1 MSASDCLAKLLT
13 EEIRKNVF
21 GDKNAPSAK
30 LLAEIDAHIQNLK
43 REYPHDFQKKMNKYY
58 AELRLKQDQEI
69 MDAALTAQSVA
80 RGTNR
85 VLSPGFKGK
94 EFRGV
99 QSFFDSPK
107 GVLASSMDLNVRGY
121 TAYFL
126 GEWETAFLGE
136 LQKQKLLELVE
147 TASPE
152 FDLEV
157 KKAKWNLVEGTE
169 SFKGLSDEA
178 KAVAEIHW
186 NLTKK
191 MLNDQRE
198 QGIALGNYKN
208 YVHPQVPGSEKF
220 LAAGK
225 NAEEITIKF
234 YEFLRDPKVR
244 FDREAAFGPK
254 NVGNTVEELKIVR
267 DYVSRVL
274 KEEMGDGAPVP
285 SKDIGDVIYAVPEGA
300 DLQKTLEAGRR
311 FRFLD
316 PESQHAFDTQ
326 WGKGNLFEN
335 TLSMISGKAKTLSL
349 VKMFGSRPKEGFFKI
364 IDQVYNTLETQN
376 PGEAAKLKTGGTY
389 TKEVRNLIDN
399 ALGVDSVPVNR
410 RVARATEMVS
420 NVVDASKLGAVG
432 FSSIPAFGLGAS
444 VIRDRTGRSLL
455 GATFSMM
462 QGSLS
467 KLSPEARN
475 AALRKMGLVS
485 QVFSDQISR
494 QMSEGFVENGLR
506 RMNKIQ
512 STVTGLNMINNSIK
526 ATVSEF
532 ISRDA
537 ADALKGSIEKM
548 DPQIKATFM
557 RAGFQLED
565 INLLKG
571 AIEDVEGVSM
581 LTKTAIDELK
591 GKPGVAERARAKGMT
606 EEAYITDLKA
616 NYVSMLKVAADLS
629 SSTGGPLE
637 AISWL
642 FGHGGTQAGTAIGS
656 VARLRSKYSSFL
668 GAVWRQVSQSGFSA
682 PDLKLLEAGEL
693 RSQGFQYWAPF
704 ATVILLTQL
713 GFIANAAKDMLN
725 GKNPKNPDD
734 PEAWA
739 QALIQGG
746 GGGIYAQYIL
756 TEFDK
761 YGKGK
766 GSATAALG
774 PVLGEAAPVL
784 DTVRSMVKDVVIGG
798 KEVSPSQARQLTRF
812 VRGNLPLQNL
822 IGWKHFVD
830 YMHYDII
837 DEYLDPGSSYRRQT
851 FQREDAQTRLD
862 FPFGG

>member
-1 MSASDCLAKLLT
+1 MSASNCLAKLLT
-13 EEIRKNVF
+13 EEIRKQVF
-21 GDKNAPSAK
+21 GDKEGPSAK
-30 LLAEIDAHIQNLK
+30 LLAELDAHIQGIK
-43 REYPHDFQKKMNKYY
+43 KEYPHDFQRRMNKFY
-58 AELRLKQDQEI
+58 AELRLKQDNDI
-69 MDAALTAQSVA
+69 LDKAFTAQAVA

-85 VLSPGFKGK
+85 VKGVGFKGK
-94 EFRGV
+94 EFKAIE
-99 QSFFDSPK
+99 SFFDSPS
-107 GVLASSMDLNVRGY
+107 GVLAGGMDVNVRGY
-121 TAYFL
+121 TAFFL
-126 GEWETAFLGE
+126 GEWETTFLGQ
-136 LQKQKLLELVE
+136 LQQKKLLELVE
-147 TASPE
+147 TATPE

-157 KKAKWNLVEGTE
+157 KKAKWNLVEG
-169 SFKGLSDEA
+169 SDIYKGISDEA
-178 KAVAEIHW
+178 KEVAQIHW
-186 NLTKK
+186 DLTKK

-208 YVHPQVPGSEKF
+208 YVHPQVPSSEKF

-225 NAEEITIKF
+225 NAEEIAIKF

-349 VKMFGSRPKEGFFKI
+349 VKMFGSRPKEGFLKI
-364 IDQVYNTLETQN
+364 VDQAYTYLEKTN
-376 PGEAAKLKTGGTY
+376 PAEAAKLKVGGNY
-389 TKEVRNLIDN
+389 TKQVRNLIDN
-399 ALGVDSVPVNR
+399 ALGLDSVAVNKRLAKATEAVSNLVDS
-410 RVARATEMVS
+410 A
-420 NVVDASKLGAVG
+420 KLGAVG
-432 FSSIPAFGLGAS
+432 FSSIPTLGLGAS
-444 VIRDRTGRSLL
+444 IIRDRTGRGLL
-455 GATFSMM
+455 GSTFSLM
-462 QGSLS
+462 QGYLS
-467 KLSPEARN
+467 KLTPGARD
-475 AALRKMGLVS
+475 AALRRMGQVS
-485 QVFSDQISR
+485 QAFSNHIVR

-506 RMNKIQ
+506 RMNKLQ
-512 STVTGLNMINNSIK
+512 STVSGLNMINNAAKS
-526 ATVSEF
+526 TVSEF
-532 ISRDA
+532 IAMDVAEGLS
-537 ADALKGSIEKM
+537 GSFEKM
-548 DPQIKATFM
+548 HPRIKATLM

-571 AIEDVEGVSM
+571 AIEDVEGTPM
-581 LTKTAIDELK
+581 LTKTGIAELK

-606 EEAYITDLKA
+606 QEAYITDLQA
-616 NYVSMLKVAADLS
+616 SYVSMLKVGADLA

-637 AISWL
+637 AISWM
-642 FGHGGTQAGTAIGS
+642 FGHGGTEAGTPIGS
-656 VARLRSKYSSFL
+656 FARLRSKYSSFL
-668 GAVWRQVSQSGFSA
+668 GAVWRHVSQSGFSA

-704 ATVILLTQL
+704 ATIVLLAQL
-713 GFIANAAKDMLN
+713 GFVSNAVKDMLN
-725 GKNPKNPDD
+725 GKNPKRPDD
-734 PEAWA
+734 PEAWT

-746 GGGIYAQYIL
+746 GGGIYAQYLL

-766 GSATAALG
+766 GTATAALG
-774 PVLGEAAPVL
+774 PVFGEVAPLYDTLKSAVL
-784 DTVRSMVKDVVIGG
+784 NG
-798 KEVSPSQARQLTRF
+798 KELKPSEARQVTRF

-837 DEYLDPGSSYRRQT
+837 DEYLDPGSSYRRES
-851 FQREDAQTRLD
+851 RLREEDANRLD

>member
-1 MSASDCLAKLLT
+1 MNMAASDCLAKLLT
-13 EEIRKNVF
+13 EEIRKKVF
-21 GDKNAPSAK
+21 GDKDAPSAK
-30 LLAEIDAHIQNLK
+30 LLAEIDAHIQGLK
-43 REYPHDFQKKMNKYY
+43 KEYPHDFQRKMNKYY
-58 AELRLKQDQEI
+58 AELRLKQDQEV

-80 RGTNR
+80 KGTNR

-94 EFRGV
+94 EFKGI
-99 QSFFDSPK
+99 QSFFDSPSA
-107 GVLASSMDLNVRGY
+107 VLASGMDVNVRGY
-121 TAYFL
+121 TSYFL
-126 GEWETAFLGE
+126 SEWETAFLGQ
-136 LQKQKLLELVE
+136 LQKEKLLDLVE

-169 SFKGLSDEA
+169 TFKGLSDEA
-178 KAVAEIHW
+178 KRVGQIHW
-186 NLTKK
+186 DLTKK

-208 YVHPQVPGSEKF
+208 YVHPQVPDVEKF
-220 LAAGK
+220 LASGADK
-225 NAEEITIKF
+225 ESRVVAF
-234 YEFLRDPKVR
+234 YNFLKTVR
-244 FDREAAFGPK
+244 FDKEAFFGPK
-254 NVGNTVEELKIVR
+254 NVGNVEKELTVVK
-267 DYVSRVL
+267 DYLQSIFKGEV
-274 KEEMGDGAPVP
+274 GDGAPIP

-300 DLQKTLEAGRR
+300 NLQKSLEAGRR
-311 FRFLD
+311 LRFED
-316 PESQHAFDTQ
+316 PVSQHAFDTQ

-335 TLSMISGKAKTLSL
+335 TLSMISGKAKTLAL

-364 IDQVYNTLETQN
+364 VDQVFNSLEATN
-376 PGEAAKLKTGGTY
+376 PDQAAKLKSGGTY
-389 TKEVRNLIDN
+389 TKAVRNLIDN

-410 RVARATEMVS
+410 RLARNTEMVS
-420 NVVDASKLGAVG
+420 NVIDASKLGSVG

-455 GATFSMM
+455 GSTFTMM
-462 QGSLS
+462 QGALS
-467 KLSPEARN
+467 KLTPEARDT
-475 AALRKMGLVS
+475 ALRKMGLVS
-485 QVFSDQISR
+485 QVFSDHISR

-506 RMNKIQ
+506 RMNKLQ

-532 ISRDA
+532 VARDA

-548 DPQIKATFM
+548 EPKVKATFM
-557 RAGFQLED
+557 RAGFQVED
-565 INLLKG
+565 MALLKD
-571 AIEDVEGVSM
+571 AIEDVDGVAM
-581 LTKTAIDELK
+581 LTKTGIDELA
-591 GKPGVAERARAKGMT
+591 GKPGVAERARAKGMSQ
-606 EEAYITDLKA
+606 EAYLTDLKA
-616 NYVSMLKVAADLS
+616 SYVSMLKVAGDLS

-637 AISWL
+637 AVSFI
-642 FGHGGTQAGTAIGS
+642 FGHGGLAAGTPAGS
-656 VARLRSKYSSFL
+656 VFRLRSKYASFL
-668 GAVWRQVSQSGFSA
+668 GVVWRQVSQSGFSA
-682 PDLKLLEAGEL
+682 PDLKLLDAGEL
-693 RSQGFQYWAPF
+693 RAKGFQYWAPF

-725 GKNPKNPDD
+725 GKNPKSPDD
-734 PEAWA
+734 PEAWRD
-739 QALIQGG
+739 ALIQGG
-746 GGGIYAQYIL
+746 GGGVYAQYLL

-774 PVLGEAAPVL
+774 PVFGEAAPMF
-784 DTVRSMVKDVVIGG
+784 DMVKGLVIGG
-798 KEVSPSQARQLTRF
+798 EDNKLTGAKARQVTRF